1 MSPFELAMSALRA
14 ASDALNRVDLCAAE
28 DALAEHDA
36 IVREAFAEGD
46 GLAVSEM
53 EMLRAAQ
60 AELLAALAQVQQGV
74 AVELQST
81 RKSGQAAK
89 AYLGNA
95 GA

>member
-1 MSPFELAMSALRA
+1 MSALRH
-14 ASDALNRVDLCAAE
+14 ASDALNRVDLRAAE
-28 DALAEHDA
+28 AALIEHDEV
-36 IVREAFAEGD
+36 VRDAFSESA

-60 AELLAALAQVQQGV
+60 QELLAAMGQVQQGV
-74 AVELQST
+74 AIELQQT

>member
-1 MSPFELAMSALRA
+1 MSPFELAMSALRH
-14 ASDALNRVDLCAAE
+14 ASDALNRVDLRAAE
-28 DALAEHDA
+28 AALAEHDEV
-36 IVREAFAEGD
+36 VREAFSEGA

-60 AELLAALAQVQQGV
+60 NELLAALSQVQQGV
-74 AVELQST
+74 ATELQQT